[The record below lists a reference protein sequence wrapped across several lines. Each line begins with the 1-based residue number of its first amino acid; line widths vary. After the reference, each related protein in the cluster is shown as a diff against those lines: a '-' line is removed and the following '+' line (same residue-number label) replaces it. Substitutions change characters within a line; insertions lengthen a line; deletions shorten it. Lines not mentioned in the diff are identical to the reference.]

1 MKKLTV
7 HRALRKI
14 TMPHKIMKP
23 TITIEEQTIEV
34 NEPILEDA
42 IESPKEEEEV
52 VITSKKQS
60 GKNKKNNTNDKAS
73 EEENK
78 ESNKKKNNEYK
89 GKN

>member
-7 HRALRKI
+7 HRALKKI

-23 TITIEEQTIEV
+23 TVSIEEETIEV
-34 NEPILEDA
+34 NEAILEDV
-42 IESPKEEEEV
+42 IETPKEEEV
-52 VITSKKQS
+52 VTTTKKQS

-78 ESNKKKNNEYK
+78 ESNKKEEQ
-89 GKN
+89 

>member
-23 TITIEEQTIEV
+23 TITIAEQTIED

-42 IESPKEEEEV
+42 IESPKEEEV
-52 VITSKKQS
+52 VITPKKQY

>member
-7 HRALRKI
+7 HRALKKI

-23 TITIEEQTIEV
+23 TVSIEEETIEV
-34 NEPILEDA
+34 NEPILEDV
-42 IESPKEEEEV
+42 IETPKDEEV
-52 VITSKKQS
+52 VTTTKKQS

-78 ESNKKKNNEYK
+78 ESNKKEEQ
-89 GKN
+89 

>member
-23 TITIEEQTIEV
+23 TVSIEEETIEV
-34 NEPILEDA
+34 NEAILEDV
-42 IESPKEEEEV
+42 IETPKEEEV
-52 VITSKKQS
+52 VTTTKKQS

-78 ESNKKKNNEYK
+78 ESNKKEEQ
-89 GKN
+89 

>member
-23 TITIEEQTIEV
+23 TTTIEEQTIEV
-34 NEPILEDA
+34 NEPILEDV
-42 IESPKEEEEV
+42 IETHKEEEV
-52 VITSKKQS
+52 VITPKKQY

-78 ESNKKKNNEYK
+78 ESNKKEE
-89 GKN
+89 

>member
-23 TITIEEQTIEV
+23 TTTTIEEETIEV
-34 NEPILEDA
+34 NEPILEDVT
-42 IESPKEEEEV
+42 ETPKEEEV
-52 VITSKKQS
+52 VTTTKKQS

-78 ESNKKKNNEYK
+78 ESNKKEEQ
-89 GKN
+89 